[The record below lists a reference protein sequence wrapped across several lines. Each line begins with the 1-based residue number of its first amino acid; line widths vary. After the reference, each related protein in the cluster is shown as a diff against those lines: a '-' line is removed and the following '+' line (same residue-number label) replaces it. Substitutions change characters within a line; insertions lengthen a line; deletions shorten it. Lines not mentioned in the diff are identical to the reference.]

1 MGGATIQWLRDEFK
15 IIHDA
20 RDTDYF
26 ASKAGDTNGV
36 SPGAGL
42 RGPGRPLLGIRMLAA
57 PWSA

>member
-1 MGGATIQWLRDEFK
+1 MGGATIQWLRDELK

-26 ASKAGDTNGV
+26 ASKVGDTNGV
-36 SPGAGL
+36 YLVPAFVGLGA
-42 RGPGRPLLGIRMLAA
+42 PTGIRMLAA